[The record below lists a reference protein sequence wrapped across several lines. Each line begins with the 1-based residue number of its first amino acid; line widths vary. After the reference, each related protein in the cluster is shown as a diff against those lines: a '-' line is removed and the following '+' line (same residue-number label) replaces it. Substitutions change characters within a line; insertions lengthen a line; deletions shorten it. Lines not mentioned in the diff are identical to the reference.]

1 MRGGASDA
9 KIYRE
14 MAICSYWDYD
24 RHATITCPDCGW
36 SGPAAQGEEAYAEL
50 LDVDCPRC
58 DRGLL
63 IVPFPAAE
71 ETRAAAAAGNPHA
84 QAELPRVEKGEARVA
99 RAAGAEVKTG
109 DQPAES

>member
-24 RHATITCPDCGW
+24 RDATITCPDCGW
-36 SGPAAQGEEAYAEL
+36 SGPAAEGEEAYAEL

-63 IVPFPAAE
+63 IVPF
-71 ETRAAAAAGNPHA
+71 R
-84 QAELPRVEKGEARVA
+84 LPRKPERPPPQGILTLRPNCPGWRRARPGLPVPPG
-99 RAAGAEVKTG
+99 RR
-109 DQPAES
+109 